1 MDRIRKQVWEGDLAE
16 LKASGKGYMPTA
28 FPGFS
33 WDNLRRTPPGTTM
46 IPRRKGEFYWRQFA
60 IFREL
65 GIRTVFVGMF
75 DEVDEGTAIYK
86 VADKTPVG
94 KYFVTYE
101 GLPTDWYLKLTGAA
115 TRMIRG
121 DAPLSEKIPD
131 ELPLPQRLTK
141 AQRHERR
148 HRPPRTSGAR
158 RDPGRRDPR
167 EPSRHEGGGVPPP
180 SRARRPP
187 GTTGSTATTS

>member
-1 MDRIRKQVWEGDLAE
+1 
-16 LKASGKGYMPTA
+16 
-28 FPGFS
+28 
-33 WDNLRRTPPGTTM
+33 M

-94 KYFVTYE
+94 NYFVTYE
-101 GLPTDWYLKLTGAA
+101 GLPGDWYLKLTGAA

-121 DAPLSEKIPD
+121 DAPLAWTIPD
-131 ELPLPQRLTK
+131 DLPF
-141 AQRHERR
+141 
-148 HRPPRTSGAR
+148 PR
-158 RDPGRRDPR
+158 D
-167 EPSRHEGGGVPPP
+167 
-180 SRARRPP
+180 
-187 GTTGSTATTS
+187 